1 MNIFRSLIKTVLC
14 IRLAGLVCILYG
26 ACISCSSSR
35 NAYSPEKKYSLR
47 SLQADYKVFR
57 GILESAHPSLYW
69 YTPKDSMDFYFDE
82 GYAALRDSMTEIQF
96 RTGLSYVIAKINCGH
111 TSIKASKA
119 YTRYADTAGGKIF
132 PFVIKFWDDSMV
144 IAANIRRQDPV
155 FKRGTVLKSING
167 YSARELTDT
176 LFNFITTDGYSLS
189 GKYQT
194 LSTGFTFANLYKHV
208 MGFGDSVNVRYLD
221 SLGEERQAFVPLY
234 DFKSDTMRKG
244 NRPQGPDNK
253 HRKKSP
259 PELIY
264 FSSVNLQLDTG
275 LKTAFMTV
283 ATFDHNNHLRR
294 FFRNSFREIKKD
306 HITDLVVDVR
316 SNGGGDAGFSTL
328 LTRYIINRKFR
339 LADSLYTVRA
349 PRGYNKYI
357 EKDFWY
363 NMLTRFVTHRE
374 SDGKYHFRYFER
386 HAFSPKK
393 RNHFDG
399 QVYLLTGGNS
409 FSATTLF
416 VGDLKG
422 QKNVTVVGEETGG
435 GYYGNT
441 AWIIQDVTLPNTK
454 VRFRLPR
461 FRMVIDK
468 NRVKDGR
475 GILPDVWALPSSEAI
490 RRGIDYKA
498 MKVKELIDLRN
509 MQNN

>member
-1 MNIFRSLIKTVLC
+1 
-14 IRLAGLVCILYG
+14 
-26 ACISCSSSR
+26 
-35 NAYSPEKKYSLR
+35 
-47 SLQADYKVFR
+47 
-57 GILESAHPSLYW
+57 
-69 YTPKDSMDFYFDE
+69 
-82 GYAALRDSMTEIQF
+82 
-96 RTGLSYVIAKINCGH
+96 
-111 TSIKASKA
+111 
-119 YTRYADTAGGKIF
+119 
-132 PFVIKFWDDSMV
+132 
-144 IAANIRRQDPV
+144 
-155 FKRGTVLKSING
+155 
-167 YSARELTDT
+167 
-176 LFNFITTDGYSLS
+176 
-189 GKYQT
+189 
-194 LSTGFTFANLYKHV
+194 
-208 MGFGDSVNVRYLD
+208 
-221 SLGEERQAFVPLY
+221 
-234 DFKSDTMRKG
+234 
-244 NRPQGPDNK
+244 
-253 HRKKSP
+253 
-259 PELIY
+259 
-264 FSSVNLQLDTG
+264 
-275 LKTAFMTV
+275 MTV

-294 FFRNSFREIKKD
+294 FFRNSFKEIKKD
-306 HITDLVVDVR
+306 HITDLVIDVR

-349 PRGYNKYI
+349 PREYNKYI

-509 MQNN
+509 VQNN